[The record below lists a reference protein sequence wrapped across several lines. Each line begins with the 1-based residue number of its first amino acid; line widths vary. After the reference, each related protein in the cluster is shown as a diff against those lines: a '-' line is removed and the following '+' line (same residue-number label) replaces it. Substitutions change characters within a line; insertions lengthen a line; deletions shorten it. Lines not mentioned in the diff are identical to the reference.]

1 VLFAFV
7 VFGLVSSVLAQLAG
21 KKNKVG
27 GTFGRVGG
35 LTLLRSFFRFYV
47 VKIQNV
53 SFPTFTM
60 TLEDHRGFAISAP

>member
-35 LTLLRSFFRFYV
+35 LTLLRSFF
-47 VKIQNV
+47 
-53 SFPTFTM
+53 SFF
-60 TLEDHRGFAISAP
+60 LRL